1 MFSQN
6 FDFSEIMVSIQSIKN
21 SIKNSS
27 KLVIATSFSMMQ
39 LLAMNDVVANTVK
52 ATPPDVAHGAA
63 IMGQVCAACH
73 GADGNNATPE
83 NPKLAGQHAKYIV
96 KQLTNFKKGERKNA
110 VMNGFAAALSDQ
122 DMKDIGAYLNEQKI
136 KGNTARRPDLKEI
149 GEKIYRY
156 GIASKQV
163 PACAAC
169 HGPNGAGMAAK
180 FPRLGGQHAAY
191 TEKQMLAFQ
200 SGERS
205 NGPMMMKIAK
215 GLNDVEIKAV
225 SDYIQGLK

>member
-1 MFSQN
+1 MFSKN
-6 FDFSEIMVSIQSIKN
+6 SDFSQIMTSIQSVKT
-21 SIKNSS
+21 SS
-27 KLVIATSFSMMQ
+27 KLVVATSFAVMQ
-39 LLAMNDVVANTVK
+39 LLAMNDVVANTAKAV

-136 KGNTARRPDLKEI
+136 KGNTARRPDLKET
-149 GEKIYRY
+149 GERIYRY

-215 GLNDVEIKAV
+215 GLNDIEIKAV